1 MHRFFRVPALKSTMS
16 FRNLLR
22 APLALGLALIT
33 IAASCLKKGRAT
45 DAGPAQPP
53 GCCDEGARI
62 RAEELT
68 RLSRHLLTAGEEER
82 LRIARDLHD
91 GLGST
96 LTAVNLDLFWIQ
108 QRLADQPALANRLA
122 RAKEVLASTV
132 EMKRRIIHDLRP
144 TVLDTLGLS
153 AAIESHAADFSQRN
167 AVPVATE
174 LPDELP
180 ALKDGAPIALFR
192 ICEEALTNAARHAQ
206 ATSIRISLREE
217 PAGIALEVLDDG
229 IGIDLTASGGV
240 PASIGLLSMRERA
253 AAIGGTLSVER
264 GADGRGTV
272 VRVILPRADAKIST
286 TSVNAPEP
294 SRR

>member
-1 MHRFFRVPALKSTMS
+1 MS

-33 IAASCLKKGRAT
+33 IAATCFKKGRAT
-45 DAGPAQPP
+45 EARPTQPP
-53 GCCDEGARI
+53 DRFDEGAQV

-68 RLSRHLLTAGEEER
+68 RLSRHLLTVGEEER

-108 QRLADQPALANRLA
+108 QRLADQPAIANRLA

-167 AVPVATE
+167 AVPVETE

-192 ICEEALTNAARHAQ
+192 ICEEALTNAARHAK

-217 PAGIALEVLDDG
+217 LAGIVLEVIDNG
-229 IGIDLTASGGV
+229 IGIDPKASGRV
-240 PASIGLLSMRERA
+240 PASIGLLGMRERA

-264 GADGRGTV
+264 GAGGCGTV
-272 VRVILPRADAKIST
+272 VRVNLSCVAAKIST
-286 TSVNAPEP
+286 TSVNAPAA

>member
-1 MHRFFRVPALKSTMS
+1 MS

-22 APLALGLALIT
+22 APLAFGVALIT
-33 IAASCLKKGRAT
+33 IAAACLKQGRAT
-45 DAGPAQPP
+45 GAVATEPAD
-53 GCCDEGARI
+53 GHDEGAQA

-68 RLSRHLLTAGEEER
+68 SLARHLLTAGEEEKS
-82 LRIARDLHD
+82 RIARALHD

-96 LTAVNLDLFWIQ
+96 LTAVNLDLFWMQ
-108 QRLADQPALANRLA
+108 QRLADQPAIASRLT

-132 EMKRRIIHDLRP
+132 EMNRRIVHELRP

-153 AAIESHAADFSQRN
+153 AALESHAADFSKRN
-167 AVPVATE
+167 AVPVEAE
-174 LPDELP
+174 LPDETP

-217 PAGIALEVLDDG
+217 AAGIVLEVIDNG
-229 IGIDLTASGGV
+229 IGIDPDAGAASV
-240 PASIGLLSMRERA
+240 GLLRMRERA

-264 GADGRGTV
+264 GAGGRGTV
-272 VRVILPRADAKIST
+272 VRVILPGVAAKNST
-286 TSVNAPEP
+286 
-294 SRR
+294 